1 MPTDKTD
8 STTHATSATPTQAP
22 APAPIA
28 SKSYYAFF
36 VVYMAMLS
44 AFGSFVND
52 MYLPTLP
59 AMMKAFHTSVT
70 TTELGLT
77 FGMIGLGAGE
87 FFFGPA
93 TDKYGRKPIMV
104 GALILFCIAAAVSTF
119 SPTIYFFLWCRL
131 VQGLGASAGYFLA
144 RTMPADLYAGRQL
157 AKVMA
162 LVGAIN
168 GFAPA
173 TAPVIGG
180 LVSRSIGWRGI
191 FWILFAFCCALLAAS
206 FHLRE
211 TLPKSRRSQRSLLS
225 TFGNY
230 LILCRSRRFIIH
242 VFLKGSALGVLFAY
256 ISAAPFIIQTHYGFS
271 ALDFG
276 LFMGFN
282 SLFVVTGSMVA
293 LRFPSLR
300 RAAYAGAWIL
310 LGACLLQSAQL
321 FLFDSVWV
329 FEGCMLPML
338 FALGILFTAGNTL
351 AMNDGRAYA
360 GGASAIVG
368 LVGYA
373 FGAGASPLVGL
384 GDIMHSTAYVFIVL
398 AAITLVFAILSRRL
412 PAETQ
417 TEHL

>member
-1 MPTDKTD
+1 MSTPSPT
-8 STTHATSATPTQAP
+8 SSPLSG
-22 APAPIA
+22 APIQ

-59 AMMKAFHTSVT
+59 AMMKAFHTTVS

-104 GALILFCIAAAVSTF
+104 GALILFCIAAAISTF
-119 SPTIYFFLWCRL
+119 SQTIHFFLWCRL

-173 TAPVIGG
+173 TAPVVGG
-180 LVSRSIGWRGI
+180 LVAKSIGWQGI
-191 FWILFAFCCALLAAS
+191 FWILFAFSCALLVAS
-206 FHLRE
+206 FHLKE
-211 TLPKSRRSQRSLLS
+211 TLPRPRRSKESLLA

-230 LILCRSRRFIIH
+230 LILCRSRRFLIH

-276 LFMGFN
+276 LIMGFN
-282 SLFVVTGSMVA
+282 SLSVVAGSMIA
-293 LRFPSLR
+293 LRFRSLR
-300 RAAYAGAWIL
+300 GAAYTAAWIL
-310 LGACLLQSAQL
+310 LGGSLLQSIQL
-321 FLFDSVWV
+321 FIFDSIWT

-338 FALGILFTAGNTL
+338 FGMGILFTAGNTL
-351 AMNDGRAYA
+351 AMNDGRKYA

-373 FGAGASPLVGL
+373 FGAAASPLVGM
-384 GDIMHSTAYVFIVL
+384 GDIMHSTAYVFMALSV
-398 AAITLVFAILSRRL
+398 ITLAFAIASRRL
-412 PAETQ
+412 PVESQ
-417 TEHL
+417 T